1 VDAADTENNGKAE
14 NKLHSNGNTTKRTVN
29 NGQNGQNGQNDCEN
43 IMGNSINNQELK
55 SEKKSNTMEMI
66 THEKNQVKSRR
77 ESIVSEDN
85 IPDETVDEVCGGMG
99 DDCNEVGSEAG
110 SEVEDLISDYHRRGD
125 RKCSID
131 SDVDA
136 ALQQSLRR

>member
-14 NKLHSNGNTTKRTVN
+14 NKLHSNGKTTKRTVN

-55 SEKKSNTMEMI
+55 SEKKSNTVEMI

-85 IPDETVDEVCGGMG
+85 IPDETIDEVCGGMG
-99 DDCNEVGSEAG
+99 EDCNEVGSEAG
-110 SEVEDLISDYHRRGD
+110 SEVEDLISDYHRRCD

-136 ALQQSLRR
+136 ALQQSLRG